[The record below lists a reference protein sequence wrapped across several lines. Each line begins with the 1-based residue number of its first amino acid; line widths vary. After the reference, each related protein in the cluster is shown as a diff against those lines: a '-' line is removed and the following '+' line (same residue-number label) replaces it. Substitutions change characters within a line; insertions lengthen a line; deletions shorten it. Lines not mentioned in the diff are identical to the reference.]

1 MYIRTTSR
9 KNKDGSVTKYVQL
22 AHNVWDPKAGCA
34 KAEVIYSFGRADT
47 LDVEALKRLAKSI
60 GRFLEPA
67 EACALQSGNPDQVEV
82 ISSKA
87 IGGAWVLDSLWKELG
102 ID

>member
-22 AHNVWDPKAGCA
+22 AHNAWDPKAGCA

-47 LDVEALKRLAKSI
+47 LGVEALKRLMKSI
-60 GRFLEPA
+60 ARFLDPA
-67 EACALQSGNPDQVEV
+67 EACALQSGNPDEVEV
-82 ISSKA
+82 ISSKPM
-87 IGGAWVLDSLWKELG
+87 GGA
-102 ID
+102 